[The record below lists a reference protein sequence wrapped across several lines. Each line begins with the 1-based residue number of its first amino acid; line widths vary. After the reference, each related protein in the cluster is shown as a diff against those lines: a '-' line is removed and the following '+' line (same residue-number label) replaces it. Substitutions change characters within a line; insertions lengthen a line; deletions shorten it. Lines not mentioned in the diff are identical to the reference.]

1 MLFIKENIPYH
12 IKQIIKKNKMK
23 NTNDIE
29 TIKNYIISIIDEL
42 SDNHEEKL
50 YLSTNET
57 SMDISVGD
65 MYIGTLTT
73 LENLDELT
81 YTMYEMTL
89 SKADKSSIVYTSSL
103 FETLAVVEDITNI
116 MIIIFNDIVS
126 ICPVNFVKEFKK

>member
-1 MLFIKENIPYH
+1 MLFIKENIPHH

-50 YLSTNET
+50 YLSTSET

-73 LENLDELT
+73 LENSDELT
-81 YTMYEMTL
+81 YTMYETTL
-89 SKADKSSIVYTSSL
+89 NKSDKSSVVYTSAL
-103 FETLAVVEDITNI
+103 FETLNVIEDITNI

>member
-1 MLFIKENIPYH
+1 MLFIKENISHH
-12 IKQIIKKNKMK
+12 IKQIVKKNKMK

-29 TIKNYIISIIDEL
+29 TIKNYIVSIIDEL

-50 YLSTNET
+50 YLSTSET

-89 SKADKSSIVYTSSL
+89 SKADKSSVVYTSAL

>member
-1 MLFIKENIPYH
+1 MLFIKENIPHH
-12 IKQIIKKNKMK
+12 IKQIVKKNKMK

-29 TIKNYIISIIDEL
+29 TIKNYIVSIIDEL

-50 YLSTNET
+50 YLSTSET

-89 SKADKSSIVYTSSL
+89 SKADKNSVVYTSAL

>member
-1 MLFIKENIPYH
+1 MLFIKENIPHH

-29 TIKNYIISIIDEL
+29 TIKNYIISIIDEF

-50 YLSTNET
+50 YLSSNET
-57 SMDISVGD
+57 SIDISIGD
-65 MYIGTLTT
+65 IYIGTLTT
-73 LENLDELT
+73 LENLDGLT

-89 SKADKSSIVYTSSL
+89 NKANKSSIIYTSSL
-103 FETLAVVEDITNI
+103 FETLNVVEDITNI

>member
-1 MLFIKENIPYH
+1 MLFIKENIPHH

-50 YLSTNET
+50 YLSTSET

-81 YTMYEMTL
+81 YNMYEMTL
-89 SKADKSSIVYTSSL
+89 SKADKSSVVYTSSL

>member
-1 MLFIKENIPYH
+1 MLFIKKNIPHY
-12 IKQIIKKNKMK
+12 IKQIVKKNKMK

-29 TIKNYIISIIDEL
+29 TIKNYIVSIIDEL

-50 YLSTNET
+50 YLNTSET

-89 SKADKSSIVYTSSL
+89 SKADKSSVVYTSAL

>member
-1 MLFIKENIPYH
+1 MLFIKENIPNH
-12 IKQIIKKNKMK
+12 IKQIVRKKKMK

-29 TIKNYIISIIDEL
+29 IIKNYIISIIDEL

-50 YLSTNET
+50 YLNTSET

-73 LENLDELT
+73 LENLDEFT

-89 SKADKSSIVYTSSL
+89 SKADKSSVVYTSAL

-116 MIIIFNDIVS
+116 MIIIFNDIIS

>member
-1 MLFIKENIPYH
+1 MLFIKENIPHH
-12 IKQIIKKNKMK
+12 IKQIVRKKKMK

-29 TIKNYIISIIDEL
+29 IIKNYIISIIDEL

-50 YLSTNET
+50 YLNTSET

-73 LENLDELT
+73 LENLDEFT

-89 SKADKSSIVYTSSL
+89 SKADKSSVVYTSAL

-116 MIIIFNDIVS
+116 MIIIFNDIIS

>member
-1 MLFIKENIPYH
+1 MLFIKENIPHH

-50 YLSTNET
+50 YLSSNET
-57 SMDISVGD
+57 SIDISIGD
-65 MYIGTLTT
+65 IYIGTLTT

-89 SKADKSSIVYTSSL
+89 NKVDKSSIIYTSSL
-103 FETLAVVEDITNI
+103 FETLNVVEDITNI

>member
-1 MLFIKENIPYH
+1 MLFIKENIPHH

-50 YLSTNET
+50 YLSTSET

-89 SKADKSSIVYTSSL
+89 SKADKSSVVYTSTL

>member
-1 MLFIKENIPYH
+1 MLFIKENIPHH

-42 SDNHEEKL
+42 SNNHEEKL
-50 YLSTNET
+50 YLSTSET

-81 YTMYEMTL
+81 YTMYEMT
-89 SKADKSSIVYTSSL
+89 
-103 FETLAVVEDITNI
+103 
-116 MIIIFNDIVS
+116 
-126 ICPVNFVKEFKK
+126 

>member
-12 IKQIIKKNKMK
+12 IKQIVKENKMK

-50 YLSTNET
+50 YLSTSET

-73 LENLDELT
+73 LENLD
-81 YTMYEMTL
+81 
-89 SKADKSSIVYTSSL
+89 K
-103 FETLAVVEDITNI
+103 
-116 MIIIFNDIVS
+116 
-126 ICPVNFVKEFKK
+126 

>member
-1 MLFIKENIPYH
+1 MLFIKENIPHH
-12 IKQIIKKNKMK
+12 IKQIIKKKKMK

-50 YLSTNET
+50 YLSSNE
-57 SMDISVGD
+57 SSIDISIGD

-73 LENLDELT
+73 LENLDEFT
-81 YTMYEMTL
+81 YTMYEITL
-89 SKADKSSIVYTSSL
+89 NKADKSSVVYTSAL
-103 FETLAVVEDITNI
+103 FETLNVIEDITNI

>member
-1 MLFIKENIPYH
+1 MLFIKENIPHH
-12 IKQIIKKNKMK
+12 IKQIVKKNKMK

-29 TIKNYIISIIDEL
+29 TIKNYIVSIIDEL

-50 YLSTNET
+50 YLSTSET

-89 SKADKSSIVYTSSL
+89 SKADKSSVVYTSSL

>member
-1 MLFIKENIPYH
+1 MLFIKENIPHH
-12 IKQIIKKNKMK
+12 IKQIVKKKKMK

-29 TIKNYIISIIDEL
+29 TIKNYIVSIIDEL

-89 SKADKSSIVYTSSL
+89 SKADKSAIVYTSSL

-126 ICPVNFVKEFKK
+126 ICPVNFVKEFKR

>member
-1 MLFIKENIPYH
+1 MLFIKENIPHH

-50 YLSTNET
+50 YLNSNET
-57 SMDISVGD
+57 SIDISVGD

-89 SKADKSSIVYTSSL
+89 NKADKSSIVYTSSL

>member
-50 YLSTNET
+50 YLSTSET

-89 SKADKSSIVYTSSL
+89 SKADKSSVVYTSSL

>member
-29 TIKNYIISIIDEL
+29 IIKNYIISIIDEL

-50 YLSTNET
+50 YLSSNET
-57 SMDISVGD
+57 SIDISIGD

-89 SKADKSSIVYTSSL
+89 SKADKSSVVYTSTL

>member
-23 NTNDIE
+23 

-50 YLSTNET
+50 YLSTSET

-89 SKADKSSIVYTSSL
+89 SKADKSSVVYTSAL
-103 FETLAVVEDITNI
+103 FETLEVVDDITNI
-116 MIIIFNDIVS
+116 MIIIFNYIVS

>member
-1 MLFIKENIPYH
+1 MLFIKENIPHH
-12 IKQIIKKNKMK
+12 IKQIIKKKKMK

-50 YLSTNET
+50 YLSSNE
-57 SMDISVGD
+57 SSIDISIGD
-65 MYIGTLTT
+65 IYIGTLTT
-73 LENLDELT
+73 LENLDEST

-89 SKADKSSIVYTSSL
+89 NKADKSSVVYTSVL
-103 FETLAVVEDITNI
+103 FETLDVIEDITNI

>member
-1 MLFIKENIPYH
+1 MLFIKENIPHH
-12 IKQIIKKNKMK
+12 IKQIIKKNKIK

-50 YLSTNET
+50 YLSTSET

>member
-1 MLFIKENIPYH
+1 MLFIKENIPHH
-12 IKQIIKKNKMK
+12 IKQIIKKKKMK

-50 YLSTNET
+50 YLSTSET

-89 SKADKSSIVYTSSL
+89 SKANKSSVVYTSSL

>member
-1 MLFIKENIPYH
+1 MLFIKENIPHH
-12 IKQIIKKNKMK
+12 IKQIIKKKKMK

-50 YLSTNET
+50 YLSSNE
-57 SMDISVGD
+57 SSIDISIGD

-89 SKADKSSIVYTSSL
+89 NKADKSFVVYTSAL
-103 FETLAVVEDITNI
+103 FETLNVIEDITNI

>member
-23 NTNDIE
+23 NINDIE

-50 YLSTNET
+50 YLSTSET

-73 LENLDELT
+73 LENLDELI

-89 SKADKSSIVYTSSL
+89 SKANKSSVVYTSAL
-103 FETLAVVEDITNI
+103 FETLAVAEDITNI
-116 MIIIFNDIVS
+116 MIIVFNDIVS

>member
-1 MLFIKENIPYH
+1 MLFIKENIPHH

-29 TIKNYIISIIDEL
+29 TIKNYIISIIDEF
-42 SDNHEEKL
+42 SDNHEDKL
-50 YLSTNET
+50 YLSTSET

-89 SKADKSSIVYTSSL
+89 IKADKSSVVYTSAL

>member
-1 MLFIKENIPYH
+1 MLFIKENIPHH
-12 IKQIIKKNKMK
+12 IKQIVKKKKMK

-126 ICPVNFVKEFKK
+126 ICPVNFVKEFKR

>member
-1 MLFIKENIPYH
+1 MLFIKKNIPYH

-50 YLSTNET
+50 YLSTSET

-65 MYIGTLTT
+65 MYIGTLTI
-73 LENLDELT
+73 LENLDELI

-89 SKADKSSIVYTSSL
+89 SKADKSSVVYTSAL
-103 FETLAVVEDITNI
+103 FETLAVVEDVTNI

>member
-1 MLFIKENIPYH
+1 
-12 IKQIIKKNKMK
+12 
-23 NTNDIE
+23 
-29 TIKNYIISIIDEL
+29 
-42 SDNHEEKL
+42 
-50 YLSTNET
+50 
-57 SMDISVGD
+57 MDISVGD

-89 SKADKSSIVYTSSL
+89 SKADKSSVVYTSAL

>member
-1 MLFIKENIPYH
+1 MLFIKENIPHH
-12 IKQIIKKNKMK
+12 IKQIVKKKKMK

-29 TIKNYIISIIDEL
+29 TIKNYIISIIDEF

-50 YLSTNET
+50 YLSTSET

>member
-50 YLSTNET
+50 YLSTSET
-57 SMDISVGD
+57 SMDISIGD

-89 SKADKSSIVYTSSL
+89 SKADKSSVVY
-103 FETLAVVEDITNI
+103 ETLAVVEDITNI

>member
-1 MLFIKENIPYH
+1 MLFIKENIPHH
-12 IKQIIKKNKMK
+12 IKQIVKKNKMK

-50 YLSTNET
+50 YLSTSET

-89 SKADKSSIVYTSSL
+89 SKADKSSVVYTSSL

>member
-12 IKQIIKKNKMK
+12 IKQIVKKNKMK

-50 YLSTNET
+50 YLSSNE
-57 SMDISVGD
+57 SSIDISIGD
-65 MYIGTLTT
+65 IYIGTLTI

-89 SKADKSSIVYTSSL
+89 NKADKSSVVYISAL
-103 FETLAVVEDITNI
+103 FETLNVIEDITNI

>member
-1 MLFIKENIPYH
+1 MLFIKENIPHH
-12 IKQIIKKNKMK
+12 IKQIVKKKKMK

-50 YLSTNET
+50 YLSSNET
-57 SMDISVGD
+57 SIDISIGD

-89 SKADKSSIVYTSSL
+89 SKADKSSVVYTSAL